1 MIVSHATPATLAR
14 VYLPR
19 SKFKDKAEYAP
30 LITGFYYHPPCNFSP
45 RAHGPPRIQPSP
57 RSWVTAVLHKYKC
70 LHTYI
75 HTYITISVS
84 VACFCMLHTTTLCKV
99 HVLLNLFL
107 HLHSPCHLFFGHV
120 DLTCRADGTC
130 TVTGLVFPV
139 LEQCT
144 GMKGSMMGVVCRG
157 RI

>member
-1 MIVSHATPATLAR
+1 MLHRQRWPVYTFHVQSSKTKPSMLLSLAVFITIPRVISVLRVILAPVHMDLTYPA
-14 VYLPR
+14 
-19 SKFKDKAEYAP
+19 K
-30 LITGFYYHPPCNFSP
+30 SP
-45 RAHGPPRIQPSP
+45 KLGHCCSAQIQMS
-57 RSWVTAVLHKYKC
+57 TH
-70 LHTYI
+70 I
-75 HTYITISVS
+75 HTYIIISVS

-107 HLHSPCHLFFGHV
+107 HLHSSCHLFFGHV

-130 TVTGLVFPV
+130 TVTGLVLPV